1 MGSSKKKHKDGDDR
15 RKKKSKRDEKRD
27 EGDHV
32 EKHVRADG
40 GDSHERKKKKR
51 KRSRKEAEKDGKELT
66 KDLQSDGESEGG
78 ESKKKKQDVHVPAH
92 NIGEKREQEEVKRK
106 LAEMQEKRK
115 IREKLSKVKSL
126 GEGDDEKENESAASW
141 IEKSRRIQ
149 RERELAAKREQM
161 MREMDEDVDRENDSD
176 MAKEARPE
184 YSLRDLAGL
193 TVEHSRDTFLEGK
206 AVVLTL
212 KDADVLDEERGD
224 VLYNINLLDNE
235 KAAKNVELKKLKPSY
250 NPYTDDEVDEFGVL
264 KEKKILE
271 KYDEEIDGEKA
282 TSFTLGNYGRVS
294 TEDIEEEK
302 RIRESLSLKGESLQ
316 HSTGRLASE
325 YYTHEE
331 LVQFKKPKKKRK
343 VMRKSLKVDDLVPLE
358 ETGKDHGSRQKVSDS
373 KGSEHKKGKRHV
385 AIKQEQNESIEESYM
400 EVDDGFGD
408 VEEDEAEVELQ
419 KALQRARRVKSSGKI
434 GGVER
439 VGEMLSK
446 SSEVKQQ
453 NETSQPT
460 EQGKIVLSSIAEF
473 CRTVGEKSQDVP
485 ERVVSVKHDHQSESE
500 EDMQFEAAEPADESD
515 DDEERR
521 GFEAEPSIGASIT
534 AALQMAMRKGML
546 DSGTTERK
554 YDKKMEFVDRDKAK
568 NVFVESTSEPG
579 IYGESTRDSRR
590 DRDRERDRDR
600 DRDLYSRDRY
610 DSSHSQSSSKEEYK
624 PKVELKYINE
634 KGETMDEKEAFR
646 YLSHKFHGKKPG
658 KSKTEKRVKK
668 KLDDEALK
676 KMHSTDTPLNTV
688 AMMHEKQRQAGS
700 AFLVLSGGARSLAG
714 VSDFGRK

>member
-51 KRSRKEAEKDGKELT
+51 KRSRKEAEKDGKELA
-66 KDLQSDGESEGG
+66 SDGESEGG

-161 MREMDEDVDRENDSD
+161 MREMNEDVDRENDSD

-206 AVVLTL
+206 SVVLTL
-212 KDADVLDEERGD
+212 KDSDVLDEERGD
-224 VLYNINLLDNE
+224 VLYNINLLDNQ

-250 NPYTDDEVDEFGVL
+250 NPYADDKVDEFGVL

-343 VMRKSLKVDDLVPLE
+343 VMRKSLRVDDLVPLE

-385 AIKQEQNESIEESYM
+385 AIKQENENIEESYM

-446 SSEVKQQ
+446 SSEVKHQ

-579 IYGESTRDSRR
+579 IHGESTRDSRR
-590 DRDRERDRDR
+590 YRDREQDRDR